1 MSDEFIREVDE
12 DIRQRQINDLWKKYG
27 KFVIGIA
34 VGVVAIVAG
43 RAIYTSVIESKYSEQ
58 ASLYSQAIS
67 MNDAEIS
74 SALDPLLNSDV
85 EAYEIL
91 ATFKKAEISISN
103 DDRAGAITI
112 LDQFV
117 TSSSVAQV
125 YKDMARIQ
133 AALLELD
140 TASVDQIRSRLSLIL
155 NSDSKYQYFA
165 AEIMALSELR
175 AGDSGAAKS
184 RLEALINDENA
195 SGSIKTRAEQY
206 LSVIE

>member
-34 VGVVAIVAG
+34 FGIVAIVAG
-43 RAIYTSVIESKYSEQ
+43 RAIYSSVIESKYSEQ

-67 MNDAEIS
+67 MNENEIS

-91 ATFKKAEISISN
+91 ATFKKAELALEN
-103 DDRAGAITI
+103 DDKAGAVSV

-117 TSSSVAQV
+117 NSSSVSEV
-125 YKDMARIQ
+125 YKEMATIQ

-140 TASVDQIRSRLSLIL
+140 TASEDQIRTRLSLLL

-165 AEIMALSELR
+165 AEIMALSELK
-175 AGDSGAAKS
+175 AGNTGAAKS

>member
-140 TASVDQIRSRLSLIL
+140 TASVDQILSRLSLIL